1 MSQIEFISAGAGSG
15 KTFTLTEKL
24 EALLSNGEVQPS
36 GVMATTFTRLAASEL
51 QERVRQKL
59 IQSGHVATA
68 NAMGQALIGTVNG
81 VCGEL
86 LNRFSFEAG
95 LPPEQ
100 KVLDEREGG
109 RLFGQAMESVLEDDL
124 DLIRQMNQLATRLGY
139 VDAKSKRLTWRTE
152 VRRIVDAAR
161 ANNTDVSQLD
171 HFAKQSADSLLAHFP
186 KTTKRTLSDQLL
198 AALNDAISGFDP
210 EVDTTKGSRDYFEM
224 LEGVRIGLGHN
235 RVTWSEWIKLS
246 KSGPGK
252 KSAELAEPVK
262 EIARNYDKHP
272 KLHQDLHQFIGH
284 CFAIAGRSMT
294 AFQQLKARLGVIDF
308 VDQEQCLLELLD
320 NPIVADTLRA
330 EMQLLMVDEFQD
342 TSPIQLAV
350 FVKLSDLADRVI
362 WVGDIKQSI
371 YGFRGSDP
379 ELMLSVL
386 DYLKGTGVAP
396 QILRKS
402 WRSVP
407 GLVAY
412 CNALFVPAFAKS
424 LTAQQ
429 VSLTPQRDDPVGG
442 SVVEHW
448 TLQGSNKGKQ
458 ALALASQINVL
469 VSAQDRKIVD
479 RYHGSERLLA
489 YSDIAVLCRS
499 NNNLAEVA
507 SALAKLDVPVS
518 YKRAG
523 LLGTPE
529 AALALACLRRL
540 ADVRDTLAT
549 AEIRALTSGEPAEAW
564 LDDRLRYLKSDKPA
578 SEWSEE
584 AITALAELALQRQR
598 LKLMTPPET
607 FQQAIV
613 VADVRAEV
621 VRWCRDAFE
630 VQQRLANIDA
640 LLSLADQYIDQCD
653 SQSLAATVPGLIL
666 WLDHQAQEEEDWQA
680 QPASAAVM
688 LVTHH
693 GAKGLEWPVVIAMD
707 LTNDTRSRLWGL
719 SVESRDGGFQWH
731 NPLADRTLRYWP
743 SFFGMQSS
751 GIAVKDDLEASD
763 SGLVAHSKAVEE
775 DKRLLYVSLTRAR
788 DLLIL
793 PTTQKKQS
801 GPWMDSLNADWML
814 PQGDKLQLPDGNE
827 ILSAAVDCPEVDL
840 PTTNSPAYKSTTL
853 YWPDLT
859 QATTERVKRHISPS
873 SVAANPDASIG
884 SSESIGERLAI
895 KGAPDMATLG
905 SALHAIIATE
915 VIEHDRSLSRI
926 ERILQDYGMN
936 ETVDAEKVIAQLN
949 AFIADVETRFKPTA
963 WHVEYPIHFTNSKG
977 QTAKGWID
985 LALETA
991 QGWVVI
997 DHKSSPHP
1005 RNEWADIAL
1014 SYSGQLCV
1022 YRQALSQVSDVPVR
1036 SCWIHYVVTA
1046 GMVEVQ

>member
-1 MSQIEFISAGAGSG
+1 MSHIEFISAGAGSG
-15 KTFTLTEKL
+15 KTFALTEKL
-24 EALLSNGEVQPS
+24 EGLLSSGEVQPS

-59 IQSGHVATA
+59 IQSGQVTTA

-100 KVLDEREGG
+100 KVLEESEGG
-109 RLFGQAMESVLEDDL
+109 RLFGQAMESVLEGDL
-124 DLIRQMNQLATRLGY
+124 DLIRQMNQLAIRLGY
-139 VDAKSKRLTWRTE
+139 VDAQSKRLTWRTE

-171 HFAKQSADSLLAHFP
+171 HFATQSADSLLTHFP
-186 KTTKRTLSDQLL
+186 KATTRKLSEQLL
-198 AALNDAISGFDP
+198 AALNHAIAGFDP
-210 EVDTTKGSRDYFEM
+210 EVDTTKGSHSYFEM
-224 LEGVRIGLGHN
+224 LEGVRVGLGHD
-235 RVTWSEWIKLS
+235 RLTWPEWIKLS
-246 KSGPGK
+246 KSGPAK
-252 KSAELAEPVK
+252 KSAEIAEPVK

-272 KLHQDLHQFIGH
+272 QLHQDLRQFIGH
-284 CFAIAGRSMT
+284 CFSIAGRSMT

-320 NPIVADTLRA
+320 NPAVADTLRS
-330 EMQLLMVDEFQD
+330 ELQLLMVDEFQD

-350 FVKLSDLADRVI
+350 FVKLSELADRVI

-386 DYLKGTGVAP
+386 DYLKGTGVTP
-396 QILRKS
+396 QILSSS
-402 WRSVP
+402 WRSLP
-407 GLVAY
+407 GLVDY
-412 CNALFVPAFAKS
+412 SNALFVPAFAES
-424 LTAQQ
+424 LTALQ
-429 VSLTPQRDDPVGG
+429 VSLTPQRKDPIGG

-448 TLQGSNKGKQ
+448 TLQGANKGIQ
-458 ALALASQINVL
+458 AAALAVQIKAMVT
-469 VSAQDRKIVD
+469 AQDRKIVD
-479 RYHGSERLLA
+479 RHLGTERVLA
-489 YSDIAVLCRS
+489 YSDMAVLCRS
-499 NNNLAEVA
+499 HSNLAGVA
-507 SALAKLDVPVS
+507 AALAKLDVPVS

-523 LLGTPE
+523 LLKTPE
-529 AALALACLRRL
+529 AGLALACLRRL
-540 ADVRDTLAT
+540 ADARDTLAT
-549 AEIRALTSGEPAEAW
+549 AEIRALTSGQSAEDW
-564 LDDRLRYLKSDKPA
+564 LGDRLRYLKSDKPG

-584 AITALAELALQRQR
+584 AISALGELALQRQR
-598 LKLMTPPET
+598 LKFMMPPET

-613 VADVRAEV
+613 VANVRDEV
-621 VRWCRDAFE
+621 VRWCRGAFD

-640 LLSLADQYIDQCD
+640 LLSLAELYIDQCD

-680 QPASAAVM
+680 QPACAAVT

-719 SVESRDGGFQWH
+719 SVESRAAGFQWH
-731 NPLADRTLRYWP
+731 NPLADRSLRYWP

-751 GIAVKDDLEASD
+751 GIPVKDDLEASD
-763 SGLVAHSKAVEE
+763 AGQAAHSKAVEE

-801 GPWMDSLNADWML
+801 GPWMDSLGADWML
-814 PQGDKLQLPDGNE
+814 PNGDKLQLPGGNE
-827 ILSAAVDCPEVDL
+827 IVTAAVDCPEIV
-840 PTTNSPAYKSTTL
+840 PTASISANKSPTL

-859 QATTERVKRHISPS
+859 RTTCERVKRHISPS
-873 SVAANPDASIG
+873 SVAAHPDASIA
-884 SSESIGERLAI
+884 SSKSIGERLEI
-895 KGAPDMATLG
+895 QGTPEMATLG

-915 VIEHDRSLSRI
+915 VIARDRSLSRA
-926 ERILQDYGMN
+926 ERVLHDYGMSK
-936 ETVDAEKVIAQLN
+936 TVDAGKVVAQVD
-949 AFIADVETRFKPTA
+949 AFIADVESRFKPTA
-963 WHVEYPIHFTNSKG
+963 WHVEYPIHFTNEQG

-985 LALETA
+985 LALETE

-1005 RNEWADIAL
+1005 RNEWAEIAL
-1014 SYSGQLCV
+1014 SYSGQLDV
-1022 YRQALSQVSDVPVR
+1022 YRQALSRLSDVPVR